1 MLCKDDKAGFQKSS
15 IWPFSRYRFQAG
27 GLEAAHSRGFAG
39 FRRVLR
45 IQRDEP
51 VLVLLDETRGRAWW
65 LFRGVCYYEDEGL
78 SAVEVKALVQERES
92 QRRRRLQRAVALMQ
106 QAEPVSEAPVRDV
119 LPGALKRFVWQ
130 RDGGRCVAC
139 GARERLEFDH
149 IIPVSLGGANSA
161 RNVQL
166 LCQDCNR
173 HKSGGPRLRDPAIL
187 KKNLLL
193 HP

>member
-1 MLCKDDKAGFQKSS
+1 MLRKDRIAGFQKSG
-15 IWPFSRYRFQAG
+15 IWPLSRYRFRSG
-27 GLEAAHSRGFAG
+27 GLEATHAHGLAG
-39 FRRVLR
+39 FWRVIR
-45 IQRDEP
+45 TQQDTP
-51 VLVLLDETRGRAWW
+51 VLVLFDEVQGRAWW

-149 IIPVSLGGANSA
+149 IIPVSLGGATSA

-173 HKSGGPRLRDPAIL
+173 RKSGALA
-187 KKNLLL
+187 
-193 HP
+193 